1 MTAGP
6 RVAIVSGGT
15 RGLGAAVTK
24 RLNTQGAVVVAAYR
38 ANDDAARSL
47 VGQAVDPGLVET
59 RRVDVSDPSSSHD
72 LVQGVL
78 ADHGRIDYVVN
89 NAGSLEELRVS
100 EVSSEDWEGSLRA
113 NLSSAFYLS
122 QAALEPMR
130 NQEFGRIVNISS
142 VTAVMG
148 SPFQAHYGAAK
159 AGLIG
164 LTRSLARANA
174 RRGITVNCVVG
185 GGFETDLLEDM
196 TLTDREA
203 VERSVP
209 VGRFG
214 RPEELAHVVAA
225 LVHDDASYVTG
236 AVIVVDGGLSMG
248 A

>member
-1 MTAGP
+1 MTTEP

-24 RLNTQGAVVVAAYR
+24 RLNAQGAAVVAAYR
-38 ANDDAARSL
+38 ANDDAAKSL
-47 VGQAVDPGLVET
+47 VGQVADPGLVET
-59 RRVDVSDPSSSHD
+59 RRADVSDLSSCRD

-78 ADHGRIDYVVN
+78 AVHGRIDYLVN
-89 NAGSLEELRVS
+89 NAGSLDERRVS
-100 EVSSEDWEGSLRA
+100 DISSEGWEHSLRT

-130 NQEFGRIVNISS
+130 AQRFGRIVNISS

-148 SPFQAHYGAAK
+148 SAFQAHYGAAK

-196 TLTDREA
+196 TLTDRKD

-214 RPEELAHVVAA
+214 QPAELAHVVAA
-225 LVHDDASYVTG
+225 LLHDDASYVTG

>member
-1 MTAGP
+1 
-6 RVAIVSGGT
+6 VI
-15 RGLGAAVTK
+15 AV
-24 RLNTQGAVVVAAYR
+24 YR
-38 ANDDAARSL
+38 ANDDAAASL
-47 VGQAVDPGLVET
+47 SDQVANPGLVEP
-59 RRVDVSDPSSSHD
+59 RRADVSDPSSCRD

-78 ADHGRIDYVVN
+78 ADHGRLDYLIN
-89 NAGSLEELRVS
+89 NAGSLDERRVS
-100 EVSSEDWEGSLRA
+100 EVSPEDWERSLRA

-130 NQEFGRIVNISS
+130 DREFGRIVNISS

-148 SPFQAHYGAAK
+148 SAFQAHYGAAK

-185 GGFETDLLEDM
+185 GGFETDLLEEM
-196 TLTDREA
+196 TLTDRDA
-203 VERSVP
+203 VEQSVP

-236 AVIVVDGGLSMG
+236 AVIVVDGGLAMG

>member
-1 MTAGP
+1 
-6 RVAIVSGGT
+6 VI
-15 RGLGAAVTK
+15 
-24 RLNTQGAVVVAAYR
+24 AAYR
-38 ANDDAARSL
+38 ANDDAAASL
-47 VGQAVDPGLVET
+47 CDQVADPGLVET
-59 RRVDVSDPSSSHD
+59 RRTDVSDPSSCHD

-78 ADHGRIDYVVN
+78 ADHGRVDYLIN
-89 NAGSLEELRVS
+89 NAGSLDERRVS
-100 EVSSEDWEGSLRA
+100 EVSPEDWERSLRA

-130 NQEFGRIVNISS
+130 DREFGRIVNISS

-148 SPFQAHYGAAK
+148 SAFQAHYGAAK

-185 GGFETDLLEDM
+185 GGFETDLLEEM
-196 TLTDREA
+196 TLTDRDA
-203 VERSVP
+203 VEQSVP
-209 VGRFG
+209 VGRYG

-236 AVIVVDGGLSMG
+236 AVIVVDGGLAMG